1 MPKTTFYNLSAE
13 RRLRIEEAAID
24 EFARGGLKTAVLN
37 TIVAK
42 SGIAKG
48 SFYQYFEDIED
59 LYQHVLVLVNK
70 RKTELVATLET
81 PSSIMDTFAYL
92 RWLIQISVVFMLRE
106 PKLAKV
112 EQHHFID
119 HPVIKSIDPE
129 TGERVSGDGRFHA
142 LLTQGILHDDLA
154 TWVDTDMAAYVL
166 NLIANLIAP
175 YLIDRI
181 GEKAESLA
189 DGTVSIAY
197 DPLVQALFDNLM
209 DIIEAGIARDPQIR
223 KDFYSK

>member
-1 MPKTTFYNLSAE
+1 MPKTTFYNLSAT
-13 RRLRIEEAAID
+13 RRARIEEAAID
-24 EFARGGLKTAVLN
+24 EFSKNGLRSAVLN
-37 TIVAK
+37 NIVAN

-48 SFYQYFEDIED
+48 SFYQYFENLED
-59 LYQHVLVLVNK
+59 LYAHVLTLVQK
-70 RKTELVATLET
+70 RKTDLVASLET
-81 PSSIMDTFAYL
+81 PNSIMDTFGYL

-106 PKLAKV
+106 PKLAKI
-112 EQHHFID
+112 EQRDFVD
-119 HPVIKSIDPE
+119 HPVINSIDPE
-129 TGERVSGDGRFHA
+129 TGERISGDGRFHA
-142 LLTQGILHDDLA
+142 LLTQGVLHDDLA

-175 YLIDRI
+175 YMVDRI
-181 GEKAESLA
+181 GDKASSLA
-189 DGTVSIAY
+189 DGSVDIAY

>member
-1 MPKTTFYNLSAE
+1 MPKTTFFNLSAE
-13 RRLRIEEAAID
+13 RRTRIEEAAID

-37 TIVAK
+37 NIVAQ

-48 SFYQYFEDIED
+48 SFYQYFENIED
-59 LYQHVLVLVNK
+59 LYQHVLTLVNK
-70 RKTELVATLET
+70 RKTELVSSLEPPT
-81 PSSIMDTFAYL
+81 SIMDTFAYL

-106 PKLAKV
+106 PKLAKI
-112 EQHHFID
+112 EQHDFID
-119 HPVIKSIDPE
+119 HPVVYSVDPE
-129 TGERVSGDGRFHA
+129 TGEQVSGDGRFHA

-166 NLIANLIAP
+166 NLVANLIAP
-175 YLIDRI
+175 YLIARI
-181 GEKAESLA
+181 GDKAESLA

>member
-1 MPKTTFYNLSAE
+1 MPKSTFFNLDPE
-13 RRLRIEEAAID
+13 RRKRIEEAAID
-24 EFARGGLKTAVLN
+24 EFAKSGLKTAVLN
-37 TIVAK
+37 NIVAK

-48 SFYQYFEDIED
+48 SFYQYFENIED
-59 LYQHVLVLVNK
+59 LYQHVLLLVQK
-70 RKTELVATLET
+70 RKTDLVATLET
-81 PSSIMDTFAYL
+81 PTAIMDTFGYL

-106 PKLAKV
+106 PKLAKI
-112 EQHHFID
+112 EQHDFVD
-119 HPVIKSIDPE
+119 HPVIKSVDPE
-129 TGERVSGDGRFHA
+129 TGEEVSGDGRFHA

-189 DGTVSIAY
+189 DGNLSIAY

>member
-1 MPKTTFYNLSAE
+1 MPKTTFYNLSAQ
-13 RRLRIEEAAID
+13 RRARIEEAAID
-24 EFARGGLKTAVLN
+24 EFAKGGLKTAVLN
-37 TIVAK
+37 TIVANA
-42 SGIAKG
+42 GIAKG
-48 SFYQYFEDIED
+48 SFYQYFEDLED
-59 LYQHVLVLVNK
+59 LYHHVLVLVNK
-70 RKTELVATLET
+70 RKTELVNSLET
-81 PSSIMDTFAYL
+81 PGSIMDTFGYL
-92 RWLIQISVVFMLRE
+92 RWLIQLSVVFMLRE
-106 PKLAKV
+106 PRLAKI
-112 EQHHFID
+112 EQHNFID
-119 HPVIKSIDPE
+119 HPIIKSVDPE

-154 TWVDTDMAAYVL
+154 TWVDTDMAAYML

-181 GEKAESLA
+181 GEKVGPLA
-189 DGTVSIAY
+189 DGTVSIVY